1 MERVS
6 DAWLNS
12 AGFLYFERRVVYS
25 ILANWAAS
33 CDVSLSSV
41 DIESKPN
48 ESRKAHSSSGA
59 MSEFFMS

>member
-1 MERVS
+1 M
-6 DAWLNS
+6 
-12 AGFLYFERRVVYS
+12 YS

-41 DIESKPN
+41 EIESKPN
-48 ESRKAHSSSGA
+48 ESRKAHSSSGD